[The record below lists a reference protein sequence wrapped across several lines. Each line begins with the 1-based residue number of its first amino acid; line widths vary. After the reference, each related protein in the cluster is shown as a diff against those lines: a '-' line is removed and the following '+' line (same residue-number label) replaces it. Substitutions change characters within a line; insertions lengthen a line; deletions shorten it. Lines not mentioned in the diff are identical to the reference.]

1 MPKKDKET
9 SQLEPQQ
16 FMLGSLISMGW
27 QLAVA
32 VLVPLLGGNLID
44 RTLGTLPW
52 FTLVGMILAM
62 AGMIVVV
69 RHALKDVN
77 RYVEET
83 KETKDPS

>member
-1 MPKKDKET
+1 
-9 SQLEPQQ
+9 
-16 FMLGSLISMGW
+16 MLGSLISMGW

-44 RTLGTLPW
+44 RSLGTLPW
-52 FTLVGMILAM
+52 FTLLGMILGM

-69 RHALKDVN
+69 RHALKDVY